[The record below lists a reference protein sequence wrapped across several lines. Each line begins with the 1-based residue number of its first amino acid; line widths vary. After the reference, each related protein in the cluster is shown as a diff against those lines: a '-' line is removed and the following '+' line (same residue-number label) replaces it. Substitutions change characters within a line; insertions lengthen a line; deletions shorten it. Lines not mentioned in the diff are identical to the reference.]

1 MGAPTETTP
10 GTYTL
15 NSQGQAE
22 DFFIQLTGGT
32 NALVGSYSPNP
43 VAPNN
48 SYTTSQG
55 TATIIVT
62 QAATTIGLAA
72 SQTTVASGAPVTLT
86 ATVSTQSLGLA
97 PSGAVRF
104 LNSGVPITGTPTY
117 TYVNATSSSFA
128 STMAALTTSFTA
140 NASITAQYVAD
151 SNYLASTTTSAT
163 AITITNGAADFSVIP
178 SPNSFNIS
186 APGASGSTT
195 IGLTALN
202 GFTGTVT
209 LSCSVPAA
217 MLGSCSLAST
227 SLTLTSAAPANSTTL
242 YVNTTAPSTVIGLFN
257 IPRWLLPIGGV
268 MLAAF
273 FLLLI
278 PAKQR
283 RLKLAFGSLFL
294 VLLAAAMV
302 ACGGGSST
310 TTPTSPGTPTGSYT
324 VTVTGVNGSL
334 TSSTNVTVTVQ

>member
-1 MGAPTETTP
+1 M
-10 GTYTL
+10 
-15 NSQGQAE
+15 
-22 DFFIQLTGGT
+22 
-32 NALVGSYSPNP
+32 
-43 VAPNN
+43 
-48 SYTTSQG
+48 
-55 TATIIVT
+55 VT
-62 QAATTIGLAA
+62 QAATSIGLAA

-86 ATVSTQSLGLA
+86 ATVSTTSLGIAPGLA
-97 PSGAVRF
+97 NASGAVVHF
-104 LNSGVPITGTPTY
+104 LNSGVPISGTPTY
-117 TYVNATSSSFA
+117 TYVNGSSSGFA
-128 STMAALTTSFTA
+128 STTAALTTSFTA
-140 NASITAQYVAD
+140 NASITASYVAD
-151 SNYLASTTTSAT
+151 LNYLASGPTAAT

-186 APGASGSTT
+186 APGASGNTT

-227 SLTLTSAAPANSTTL
+227 SLILTSAAPANSTTL
-242 YVNTTAPSTVIGLFN
+242 YVNTTAPSMVIGPIN
-257 IPRWLLPIGGV
+257 SPRWLLPIGGV

-278 PAKQR
+278 PTKRR

-294 VLLAAAMV
+294 VLLAAGMV